1 MPRRAGIRSAL
12 ALFAICCC
20 AHLFIGAASSQQPS
34 SASANDDL
42 NALLKRMEANSRVNA
57 QFAARYTYDVTR
69 DIKTYNRKGKLIHHL
84 SDRFVCVIIDGVAYN
99 RVVEENGQPVDGKEP
114 IAEQKRQDAIGK
126 LSKGKGYDFVFELIE
141 LNPREYIYS
150 DLPIS
155 YLDTLF
161 DNRVAGYELING
173 RDNLV
178 VESTPKINA
187 NPASDRARTALDW
200 KETTW
205 IDVEDAMPTRYE
217 AELLRDKNYLLKGS
231 TSRCEFARLPVTQSE
246 NSHWPENVWMVHG
259 WIAHYSWRMFRITN
273 SSVSQADFYNY
284 ERFQSDAHILE
295 DSVQEVPQ

>member
-1 MPRRAGIRSAL
+1 L

-20 AHLFIGAASSQQPS
+20 AQLFIGAASGQQPS
-34 SASANDDL
+34 SASGNDDL
-42 NALLKRMEANSRVNA
+42 PALLKRMEANSRANA
-57 QFAARYTYDVTR
+57 QFAARYTYDATR
-69 DIKTYNRKGKLIHHL
+69 DSKTYNRKGKLIHHL
-84 SDRFVCVIIDGVAYN
+84 SDRFVCMIINGVAYN

-114 IAEQKRQDAIGK
+114 IAEQKRENAIDE
-126 LSKGKGYDFVFELIE
+126 LSKGYDFALEMID
-141 LNPREYIYS
+141 LNPRDYIYS

-217 AELLRDKNYLLKGS
+217 VELLRDKNYLLKGG
-231 TSRCEFARLPVTQSE
+231 TLRREFARLPVTQPE

-259 WIAHYSWRMFRITN
+259 WIAHYSWRMFRTTN
-273 SSVSQADFYNY
+273 SSVCQADFYNY
-284 ERFQSDAHILE
+284 KRFQSDAHILE